1 MIGSSFIRILNM
13 QLARISKGSL
23 VETAIESLRQAIE
36 KGHWA
41 IGERL
46 PVEAQLS
53 ESLGV
58 SRNTV
63 REAVRVLVHVGM
75 LETRQGDG
83 TYVRATKDAG
93 ETLRRINRA
102 QLRDKLEVRIMLE
115 TEAAKLAAERRDAK
129 DLEKMTLALDERAK
143 AGDDVES
150 RIRHDHAFHTA
161 LVAASHNP
169 ALSELYDYFANS
181 VAQTIELTELDSG
194 LPEPSQEDHELLLAA
209 IRRQDS
215 VKAETLSRALLQP
228 SLKALGKKH
237 P

>member
-1 MIGSSFIRILNM
+1 MN
-13 QLARISKGSL
+13 LARISKGSL
-23 VETAIESLRQAIE
+23 VETAIESLRHGIE
-36 KGHWA
+36 QGYWA
-41 IGERL
+41 VGDRL
-46 PVEAQLS
+46 PVETQLS

-63 REAVRVLVHVGM
+63 REAVRVLAHVGM

-93 ETLRRINRA
+93 ETLRRISRA

-115 TEAAKLAAERRDAK
+115 TEAAKLAAARRDAR
-129 DLEKMTLALDERAK
+129 DLERMTLALDERAK
-143 AGDDVES
+143 ADDDVS
-150 RIRHDHAFHTA
+150 NRILHDQAFHTA

-169 ALSELYDYFANS
+169 ALSELYDYFAHS
-181 VAQTIELTELDSG
+181 VTQTIELTELDSE

-209 IRRQDS
+209 IRRQDAT
-215 VKAETLSRALLQP
+215 KAEILARALLQP
-228 SLKALGKKH
+228 SLKAMGSTVGGKE

>member
-1 MIGSSFIRILNM
+1 M

-129 DLEKMTLALDERAK
+129 DLERMTLALDERAK

-209 IRRQDS
+209 IRRQAS

>member
-1 MIGSSFIRILNM
+1 M

-83 TYVRATKDAG
+83 PYVRATKDAG

-129 DLEKMTLALDERAK
+129 DLERMTLALDERAK

>member
-1 MIGSSFIRILNM
+1 M

>member
-1 MIGSSFIRILNM
+1 M

-36 KGHWA
+36 KSHWA

-102 QLRDKLEVRIMLE
+102 QLRDKLEVRVMLE